1 MKVFGMGGLEI
12 VIILVVVLLIFGPK
26 NLPKLGSAIG
36 KTVSNLRAGMGAGK
50 KEKKEAENAAK
61 AEGGEGGSDS
71 PAVKGELEE
80 VVVEDADG
88 DEVAEETVTETVDA
102 EAKPKVRRVVKK
114 AVKEEETVS

>member
-1 MKVFGMGGLEI
+1 MKIFGMGGLEI

-36 KTVSNLRAGMGAGK
+36 KTMSNLRAGMGAGK

-61 AEGGEGGSDS
+61 AEGAEGGSDGS
-71 PAVKGELEE
+71 TIKGELEE
-80 VVVEDADG
+80 VVAEDADG
-88 DEVAEETVTETVDA
+88 TEVVEESVTESVEG

-114 AVKEEETVS
+114 AVKEETVS